1 MYKKEGATAVTDIGM
16 VQAAER
22 QEVEVLLLHAKH

>member
-1 MYKKEGATAVTDIGM
+1 MYKKEAVTAVTDIGM

-22 QEVEVLLLHAKH
+22 QEMEALLLHAKH